1 MTNNISVLH
10 LDIDWI
16 WSAQVCPVRR
26 RLGGGG
32 PDGLVA
38 LHLAHHQQA
47 EAARLPRGRQE
58 PRQQQQQGGR

>member
-1 MTNNISVLH
+1 M
-10 LDIDWI
+10 
-16 WSAQVCPVRR
+16 RR

-58 PRQQQQQGGR
+58 PRQQEQQGVRWQFQQAGWQDGFSSLCR